1 MEILVFAVLFTQIYF
16 LIKKSIIKNI
26 HDINDSLEHITSGN
40 LDVKVEVRENKEFAS
55 LSDDINDLV
64 SAMKR
69 YIEEA
74 ASRIDKELA
83 FAKAIQISSLPSVFP
98 EKKEFDI
105 YALMRAAKEVGG
117 DFYDFYLL
125 DDNHL
130 AFVMADVS
138 GKGIPAAMFM
148 MTAKSIIKGY
158 AERGFEVNEIFER
171 ANNELCEGNDAEM
184 FVTTWM
190 GILDLQSGVLTYGNA
205 GHNPPLLRR
214 KDGTF
219 EYLRNKANL
228 ALAFMDG
235 VTYQKY
241 EIQLSKGDELYLYTD
256 GVTEATNADV
266 VLYGEERLQ
275 KKLNEIM
282 DDSAEK
288 RCNRILADIDEF
300 VGEAEQFDD
309 ITMLALNFYGENN
322 EK

>member
-1 MEILVFAVLFTQIYF
+1 M
-16 LIKKSIIKNI
+16 
-26 HDINDSLEHITSGN
+26 EHITSGN

-55 LSDDINDLV
+55 LSDDINDMV
-64 SAMKR
+64 AAMKR

-98 EKKEFDI
+98 KKKEFEI

-125 DDNHL
+125 DENHL
-130 AFVMADVS
+130 GFVMADVS

-158 AERGFEVNEIFER
+158 AERGFGVNEILEY

-184 FVTTWM
+184 FVTAWM
-190 GILDLQSGVLTYGNA
+190 GVLDLQSGILTYGNA

-214 KDGTF
+214 KDGSF

-235 VTYQKY
+235 VTYQKH
-241 EIQLSKGDELYLYTD
+241 EIQLMPGDSLYLYTD
-256 GVTEATNADV
+256 GVTEATNAEV
-266 VLYGEERLQ
+266 ELYGEERLQ
-275 KKLNEIM
+275 KKLNDVM
-282 DDSAEK
+282 DHSVEE

-300 VGEAEQFDD
+300 VGSAEQFDD
-309 ITMLALNFYGENN
+309 ITMLSVNYYGES
-322 EK
+322 K